1 MSASATVSKYCI
13 KAGQLVPLLLPHK
26 IEPVD
31 VHAVFPGGP
40 RPSTKVRAFIDFLI
54 QELK

>member
-1 MSASATVSKYCI
+1 MCETEI
-13 KAGQLVPLLLPHK
+13 KAGLLVPLLLPYK

-40 RPSTKVRAFIDFLI
+40 RPSTKVRAFVDFLI